1 MEKIKKR
8 TQEEKDTIKA
18 MGRRNKIAMAL
29 NSIFEK
35 KSVDKDDEE
44 TILKWACLMIPSERL
59 FYLFEKIKFER
70 LHK

>member
-8 TQEEKDTIKA
+8 KQKEKDTNKE

-29 NSIFEK
+29 NSIFGK